1 MAVIAKVAVQAA
13 PYAIDKVYDY
23 LLPRDVGGQVGC
35 RVLVPFGRGNRLS
48 EAVILATGEGVPDKP
63 LKTVRTLLDAEPV
76 MSEKEIRL
84 ALWMRQRYFCTFYD
98 ALHTILPAAV
108 WYRYREMWRLARDV
122 LPETL
127 PEKEAAVCRLLL
139 DGPMETEA
147 LKQSLGDD
155 TALLL
160 RRMEKAGTLCHET
173 ESRRKVRDKVDVF
186 AKLAVPVEQA
196 LELVGKTARRQREVV
211 GKTARRQREVVAF
224 LAQNGETGMH
234 DLCYFTGASRKTVE
248 LLVLNGTVSL
258 REQEAYRITEK
269 QYAVKAESITLNG
282 EQQQV
287 YEDILQ
293 QALSGKAGVT
303 LLQGVTGS
311 GKTLVYIRL
320 AQELLH
326 RGRSVMILVPEI
338 ALTPQMMAR
347 FTAYFGDEVA
357 LLHSGL
363 RLTERY
369 DQFKRIRRGE
379 AHIVLGTRSAVFA
392 PLRDIGLIVMDE
404 EQEGSYESETSPC
417 YHARD
422 IAKYRCL
429 QEGARLLLG
438 SATPTVETAYWAEKG
453 DYQKALLRQRYNRQ
467 ALPQVIIAD
476 LRQELREGRNGIIS
490 WPLYEE
496 LQKNLTAGE
505 QSILFL
511 NRRGSSRQLLCPQCT
526 YVPKCPRCSVYLT
539 YHSANGRLMCH
550 YCGYSEK
557 APEVCPE
564 CGGQFKHIGVG
575 TQRVEEELHR
585 IFPGTA
591 LLRMDADT
599 VSVGH
604 EAILREFEEKRVP
617 ILLGTQMVAKG
628 LDFENVT
635 LVGVLGADTS
645 LYVDH
650 YRAAERTFNL
660 LTQVIGRAGRG
671 SKAGRAVIQ
680 TYTPQNDVIQAAA
693 QQDYQRFYDAEI
705 QLRKLRRDPPFADQF
720 TVTVTGQE
728 ENAVRQALDLLTRS
742 LRQAAQKPPYSAMEL
757 QILGPAPAPVV
768 KVNGSYRYRT
778 MVLGRNDRQLRQLLS
793 AFMRE
798 FAQRGE
804 NRRLHI
810 YTDCN
815 LMD

>member
-108 WYRYREMWRLARDV
+108 WYRYREMWRLSRDV

-147 LKQSLGDD
+147 LKQALGDD

-160 RRMEKAGTLCHET
+160 RRMEKAGTLCRET

-211 GKTARRQREVVAF
+211 AF

-248 LLVLNGTVSL
+248 LLALNGTVSL

-269 QYAVKAESITLNG
+269 QYAVKAETITLND

-404 EQEGSYESETSPC
+404 EQEGSYESET
-417 YHARD
+417 
-422 IAKYRCL
+422 
-429 QEGARLLLG
+429 
-438 SATPTVETAYWAEKG
+438 
-453 DYQKALLRQRYNRQ
+453 
-467 ALPQVIIAD
+467 
-476 LRQELREGRNGIIS
+476 
-490 WPLYEE
+490 
-496 LQKNLTAGE
+496 
-505 QSILFL
+505 
-511 NRRGSSRQLLCPQCT
+511 
-526 YVPKCPRCSVYLT
+526 
-539 YHSANGRLMCH
+539 
-550 YCGYSEK
+550 
-557 APEVCPE
+557 
-564 CGGQFKHIGVG
+564 
-575 TQRVEEELHR
+575 
-585 IFPGTA
+585 
-591 LLRMDADT
+591 
-599 VSVGH
+599 
-604 EAILREFEEKRVP
+604 
-617 ILLGTQMVAKG
+617 
-628 LDFENVT
+628 
-635 LVGVLGADTS
+635 
-645 LYVDH
+645 
-650 YRAAERTFNL
+650 
-660 LTQVIGRAGRG
+660 
-671 SKAGRAVIQ
+671 
-680 TYTPQNDVIQAAA
+680 
-693 QQDYQRFYDAEI
+693 
-705 QLRKLRRDPPFADQF
+705 
-720 TVTVTGQE
+720 
-728 ENAVRQALDLLTRS
+728 
-742 LRQAAQKPPYSAMEL
+742 
-757 QILGPAPAPVV
+757 
-768 KVNGSYRYRT
+768 
-778 MVLGRNDRQLRQLLS
+778 
-793 AFMRE
+793 
-798 FAQRGE
+798 
-804 NRRLHI
+804 
-810 YTDCN
+810 
-815 LMD
+815 

>member
-147 LKQSLGDD
+147 LKQALGDD

-160 RRMEKAGTLCHET
+160 RRMEKAGTLCRET
-173 ESRRKVRDKVDVF
+173 ESRRKVRDKMDVF

-196 LELVGKTARRQREVV
+196 LELV

-269 QYAVKAESITLNG
+269 QYAVKAETITLNG

-379 AHIVLGTRSAVFA
+379 THIVLGTRSAVFA

-585 IFPGTA
+585 IFPGKA

-705 QLRKLRRDPPFADQF
+705 QLRKLRRDPPFAVQF

-728 ENAVRQALDLLTRS
+728 EIAVRQALDLLTRS

>member
-147 LKQSLGDD
+147 LKQALGDD

-160 RRMEKAGTLCHET
+160 RRMEKTGMLCRET

-211 GKTARRQREVVAF
+211 AF

-248 LLVLNGTVSL
+248 LLALNGTVSL

-269 QYAVKAESITLNG
+269 LYAVKAEAITLND

-287 YEDILQ
+287 YADILQ

-326 RGRSVMILVPEI
+326 RGKSVMILVPEI

-591 LLRMDADT
+591 LLMMGGLFVLGIGIGALTEIIVGSMQKKGKMMNIGADRSRDDNYEIHSCDCGHHHDGEKHSHHGEDDHEYVDCCHHHNEDSHDDEKCGHHHKEGEEHGNHAHNLRHFLKEHVWKHVIKRHLPTIFAWTFGVLALFGILSIYIDIETWIKGNIWLMLVIAVAAGLIPESGPHLVFVSMFAAGILPFPVLLANCISQDGHACLPLIAENKRSWLT
-599 VSVGH
+599 VKLIKTVIAAAVGAI
-604 EAILREFEEKRVP
+604 AIL
-617 ILLGTQMVAKG
+617 
-628 LDFENVT
+628 
-635 LVGVLGADTS
+635 
-645 LYVDH
+645 
-650 YRAAERTFNL
+650 
-660 LTQVIGRAGRG
+660 
-671 SKAGRAVIQ
+671 
-680 TYTPQNDVIQAAA
+680 
-693 QQDYQRFYDAEI
+693 
-705 QLRKLRRDPPFADQF
+705 
-720 TVTVTGQE
+720 
-728 ENAVRQALDLLTRS
+728 
-742 LRQAAQKPPYSAMEL
+742 
-757 QILGPAPAPVV
+757 
-768 KVNGSYRYRT
+768 
-778 MVLGRNDRQLRQLLS
+778 
-793 AFMRE
+793 
-798 FAQRGE
+798 
-804 NRRLHI
+804 I
-810 YTDCN
+810 Y
-815 LMD
+815 L